1 MQDDVTI
8 APCTLGRIASYYYLH
23 HTTVKLFI
31 EELNAESNVEHL
43 LHVLSVGGAL
53 TQLLPVIFDT
63 LKHLM
68 LLVARL

>member
-53 TQLLPVIFDT
+53 TQQLPVIFDM
-63 LKHLM
+63 HRHFV
-68 LLVARL
+68 LL